1 MYAWTPSAWRDCW
14 ASIETPPAFHILWI
28 MRVRASTVDGIFYPA
43 EREALA
49 ERVGGLLAGSGPA
62 GTAGCL
68 ISPHAAYEYSGAL
81 AAAAF
86 QAAAGRAVERV
97 LLLGPVHREASER
110 LLLPESEAFQ
120 TPLATTAVD
129 LETVRRLAS
138 RDPCF
143 ALDDIPHL
151 EEHCLE
157 VQLPFLQTLFPRAL
171 LVPVLMGCPVARL
184 VEALTEA
191 LREEPALAPERT
203 LIVVSANLTG
213 YRPREEAQR
222 EAQALLELVRAGDW
236 RGILAETEAKTLSSC
251 GAGCI
256 AAILAIEQELGSRA
270 EILKLASS
278 LDVSDDERRVVHYG
292 AIAFGRKKHGT
303 IPDSRGTRRTA
314 EGGAGGD

>member
-1 MYAWTPSAWRDCW
+1 MK
-14 ASIETPPAFHILWI
+14 
-28 MRVRASTVDGIFYPA
+28 VRAATVDGIFYPA
-43 EREALA
+43 EAGALA
-49 ERVGGLLAGSGPA
+49 ERVGGLLAGGGPA
-62 GTAGCL
+62 GTAGSL

-86 QAAAGRAVERV
+86 QAAAARPVERV
-97 LLLGPVHREASER
+97 LLLGPVHRESSDR

-120 TPLATTAVD
+120 TPLAVTPVD
-129 LETVRRLAS
+129 LEAVRRLAS
-138 RDPCF
+138 RDSSF

-171 LVPVLMGCPVARL
+171 LVPVLMGRPSVRL
-184 VEALTEA
+184 VGVLAEA
-191 LREEPALAPERT
+191 LRQELARAPEQT

-213 YRPREEAQR
+213 YRPREQGQR
-222 EAQALLELVRAGDW
+222 EAQALLELIRAGLW
-236 RGILAETEAKTLSSC
+236 RDILEQTDRKNLSSC

-256 AAILAIEQELGSRA
+256 AAILAVGQERGSRA

-292 AIAFGRKKHGT
+292 AIAFGRAINGRLS
-303 IPDSRGTRRTA
+303 DSRGTQRAAQSGT
-314 EGGAGGD
+314 GGD

>member
-1 MYAWTPSAWRDCW
+1 
-14 ASIETPPAFHILWI
+14 

-43 EREALA
+43 DREGLA
-49 ERVGGLLAGSGPA
+49 QRVQGLLAGGGPA

-68 ISPHAAYEYSGAL
+68 ISPHAAYEYSGGP

-86 QAAAGRAVERV
+86 QAAAAAPVERV
-97 LLLGPVHREASER
+97 LLLGPVHREASDR
-110 LLLPESEAFQ
+110 LLLPESEAYQ

-129 LETVRRLAS
+129 LETVQRLAA

-171 LVPVLMGCPVARL
+171 LVPLLMGRPAPRL
-184 VEALTEA
+184 VDVLVEA
-191 LREEPALAPERT
+191 LREEPALAPEST
-203 LIVVSANLTG
+203 LIVVSANLTA
-213 YRPREEAQR
+213 YRPREQGQR
-222 EAQALLELVRAGDW
+222 EAQALLAMIRAGDW
-236 RGILAETEAKTLSSC
+236 RAILSETERKNLSSC

-256 AAILAIEQELGSRA
+256 AAILAVEQELGCRA

-278 LDVSDDERRVVHYG
+278 LDASEDERRVVHYG
-292 AIAFGRKKHGT
+292 AIAFV
-303 IPDSRGTRRTA
+303 
-314 EGGAGGD
+314 

>member
-1 MYAWTPSAWRDCW
+1 
-14 ASIETPPAFHILWI
+14 

-62 GTAGCL
+62 GTASCL

-86 QAAAGRAVERV
+86 QAAAGRPVQRV
-97 LLLGPVHREASER
+97 LLLGPVHRENSER
-110 LLLPESEAFQ
+110 LLLPESEAYQ
-120 TPLATTAVD
+120 TPLADTPVD
-129 LETVRRLAS
+129 QESIRRLAS
-138 RDPCF
+138 RDPYF
-143 ALDDIPHL
+143 VLDDIPHL

-171 LVPVLMGCPVARL
+171 LVPVLMGSPSARL
-184 VEALTEA
+184 TSVLSEA
-191 LREEPALAPERT
+191 LRQELAAAPERT
-203 LIVVSANLTG
+203 LVVVSANLTS
-213 YRPREEAQR
+213 YRPREQGQR
-222 EAQALLELVRAGDW
+222 EAQALLELIRAGLW
-236 RGILAETEAKTLSSC
+236 RDILAETDRKNISSC

-256 AAILAIEQELGSRA
+256 AAILAVEQELGFRA

-292 AIAFGRKKHGT
+292 AIAFV
-303 IPDSRGTRRTA
+303 
-314 EGGAGGD
+314 

>member
-1 MYAWTPSAWRDCW
+1 
-14 ASIETPPAFHILWI
+14 

-49 ERVGGLLAGSGPA
+49 ERVGGLLAGSGRA

-81 AAAAF
+81 SAAAF
-86 QAAAGRAVERV
+86 QAAAGGAVERV
-97 LLLGPVHREASER
+97 LLLGPVHRESSDR
-110 LLLPESEAFQ
+110 LLLPESEAYQ

-129 LETVRRLAS
+129 LQTVRRLAS

-171 LVPVLMGCPVARL
+171 LVPVLMGRPDARL
-184 VEALTEA
+184 VGVLADA
-191 LREEPALAPERT
+191 LREEAALAPERT

-213 YRPREEAQR
+213 YRPREQGQR
-222 EAQALLELVRAGDW
+222 EAQALLAMIRGGDW
-236 RGILAETEAKTLSSC
+236 RAILSETDRKNLSSC

-256 AAILAIEQELGSRA
+256 AAILAVEQELGSRA

-292 AIAFGRKKHGT
+292 AIAFGRINHGT
-303 IPDSRGTRRTA
+303 IPDSRGTRRAA

>member
-1 MYAWTPSAWRDCW
+1 M
-14 ASIETPPAFHILWI
+14 
-28 MRVRASTVDGIFYPA
+28 DGIFYPA
-43 EREALA
+43 DREGLA
-49 ERVGGLLAGSGPA
+49 QRVQGLLAGGGPS

-68 ISPHAAYEYSGAL
+68 ISPHAAYEYSGGL

-86 QAAAGRAVERV
+86 QAAAAAPVRRV
-97 LLLGPVHREASER
+97 LLLGPVHREASDR
-110 LLLPESEAFQ
+110 LLLPESETYQ
-120 TPLATTAVD
+120 TPLGATTVD
-129 LETVRRLAS
+129 QETVRRLAA

-171 LVPVLMGCPVARL
+171 LVPLLMGRTAARL
-184 VEALTEA
+184 VDALA
-191 LREEPALAPERT
+191 AAIREEPALAPERT

-222 EAQALLELVRAGDW
+222 EAQALLAMIRAGDW
-236 RGILAETEAKTLSSC
+236 RGILAGTEAKTLSSC

-256 AAILAIEQELGSRA
+256 AAILAVEQELGSRA

-278 LDVSDDERRVVHYG
+278 LEVSDDERRVVHYG
-292 AIAFGRKKHGT
+292 AIAFGRTNHGA
-303 IPDSRGTRRTA
+303 IPDGRGTRHA
-314 EGGAGGD
+314 AGGGTAGD

>member
-1 MYAWTPSAWRDCW
+1 
-14 ASIETPPAFHILWI
+14 

-49 ERVGGLLAGSGPA
+49 ERVNGLLAGGGPA
-62 GTAGCL
+62 GTASFL

-86 QAAAGRAVERV
+86 QAAAGRPVERA
-97 LLLGPVHREASER
+97 LLLGPVHRENSER

-120 TPLATTAVD
+120 TPLADTPVD
-129 LETVRRLAS
+129 QESVRRLAE

-143 ALDDIPHL
+143 VLDDIPHL

-171 LVPVLMGCPVARL
+171 LVPVLVGSPSARL
-184 VEALTEA
+184 AGVLAEA
-191 LREEPALAPERT
+191 LRQELAQSAERT
-203 LIVVSANLTG
+203 LVVVSANLSSD
-213 YRPREEAQR
+213 RPREQSQQEA
-222 EAQALLELVRAGDW
+222 EKLLALVRAGLW
-236 RGILAETEAKTLSSC
+236 REILEETDRKNLSSC

-256 AAILAIEQELGSRA
+256 AAILAVGQGLGFRA
-270 EILKLASS
+270 DILKLASS
-278 LDVSDDERRVVHYG
+278 LDVSDDERRVVYYG
-292 AIAFGRKKHGT
+292 AIAFGRTRNGKLS
-303 IPDSRGTRRTA
+303 DSGGAQRAA